1 MSEVCKHSH
10 WTEYWLVARQ
20 HVWVS
25 WRVVKVYWWMSG
37 STLNRVFELQ
47 CMVAR
52 LQTLASLECIVL
64 ASSPYTSWW
73 PCAIQPTVY
82 AVANL
87 LGILLW
93 LLGIS
98 SWLLGN
104 RKQNLLEPA
113 AGEFPALL
121 ASDLYSMV
129 TYMIQ
134 QQTISNFH
142 WQSFIWFERG

>member
-20 HVWVS
+20 Q
-25 WRVVKVYWWMSG
+25 RVVTVYWWMSG

-82 AVANL
+82 AVTNL
-87 LGILLW
+87 LGVLLW

-98 SWLLGN
+98 LWLLGN